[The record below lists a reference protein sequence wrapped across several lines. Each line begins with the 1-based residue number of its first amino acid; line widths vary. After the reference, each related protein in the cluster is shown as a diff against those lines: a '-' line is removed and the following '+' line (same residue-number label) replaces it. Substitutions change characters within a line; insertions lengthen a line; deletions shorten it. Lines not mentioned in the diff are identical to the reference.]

1 MERAV
6 GAVSLFSE
14 VDYRSN
20 LASQQEAVILA
31 GIVSFVS
38 GQSQRLEPS
47 VTLLSLPPS
56 NWLPPTQTIQFRMS
70 LGPAVYRGDVQGMGL
85 RFIFDGGLAVSVSVL
100 LAALTN
106 DCVPWKDV
114 QEQDGVVILAG
125 ILLFPTAV
133 VMYGGAK
140 MIFAAYEEY
149 KKKRQEREDALFKQ
163 ERERVEGRLGP
174 VLADMSESE
183 RDRILRLVRGE
194 PDAR

>member
-1 MERAV
+1 M
-6 GAVSLFSE
+6 
-14 VDYRSN
+14 
-20 LASQQEAVILA
+20 
-31 GIVSFVS
+31 
-38 GQSQRLEPS
+38 
-47 VTLLSLPPS
+47 
-56 NWLPPTQTIQFRMS
+56 
-70 LGPAVYRGDVQGMGL
+70 
-85 RFIFDGGLAVSVSVL
+85 RFIFDGGLAVSVSML

-106 DCVPWKDV
+106 DCMPWKDV